1 MLESLIPSRLG
12 LNQGIHFPD
21 ETRELVKI
29 LSGKAFFS
37 RLSEKQKM
45 EKLARSEVKGDMEEK
60 WIEAWLRYQRALP
73 SPDTD
78 SA

>member
-1 MLESLIPSRLG
+1 MRLLPHNKSFCEITHTMLESLIPSRLG
-12 LNQGIHFPD
+12 LNQGIYFTE

-60 WIEAWLRYQRALP
+60 WIEA
-73 SPDTD
+73 
-78 SA
+78 